1 MKWTRRL
8 IIPALLFALASC
20 AKDDTPSGDLNGV
33 YNGTYT
39 QTDPQSDTV
48 GTVKLVFVGSNFS
61 GESQGNVKPICN
73 GSYSITGDSINFRN
87 LCSTADSDLLL
98 VGNYYIKQKGDSLYF
113 IRGDGLFSL
122 LHQ

>member
-1 MKWTRRL
+1 M
-8 IIPALLFALASC
+8 IPALLYALVSC

-61 GESQGNVKPICN
+61 GESMGNVKPICN
-73 GSYSITGDSINFRN
+73 GSYTITGDSINFRN
-87 LCSTADSDLLL
+87 LCSTAPSDLLL
-98 VGNYYIKQKGDSLYF
+98 VGNYYIKEKGDSLYF
-113 IRGDGLFSL
+113 IRGNELFSL